1 VKALKME
8 LQPIGVI
15 HSPYK
20 EIGDAPPQGRM
31 KKDAVF
37 QIEVFPQF
45 VPGLKDLDTA
55 THIIVLYWLDK
66 ADREKLVVKTPWDE
80 EPHGVFATRS
90 PSRPNPI
97 AFDIADLVEVK
108 KNILFV
114 RGLDALEGSPLIDI
128 KPYSQT
134 DSVPGARL
142 GWFEKAAQGKNN
154 PF

>member
-1 VKALKME
+1 
-8 LQPIGVI
+8 
-15 HSPYK
+15 
-20 EIGDAPPQGRM
+20 
-31 KKDAVF
+31 
-37 QIEVFPQF
+37 
-45 VPGLKDLDTA
+45 
-55 THIIVLYWLDK
+55 HIIVLYWLDK